1 MAIGMEPGG
10 LGRAVSSLRGERGFS
25 IKDLA
30 VSAGVS
36 SRCVTSIERVERTPT
51 LDELDKLAGALDI
64 RVSALVVQAEQHWP
78 DTKLLFG
85 RRLREL
91 RTKRGI
97 SQERLA
103 LAAGI
108 HRTAVSKLELGTS
121 DPRLSTILRLARGL
135 NLPPEAF
142 VKELAG
148 TGGEA

>member
-1 MAIGMEPGG
+1 MALGMESDG
-10 LGRAVSSLRGERGFS
+10 LGRAVNALRGEQGFS

-30 VSAGVS
+30 ASAGVS
-36 SRCVTSIERVERTPT
+36 SRCVTSIERGERTPT

-78 DTKLLFG
+78 DTNLLFG

-91 RTKRGI
+91 RTKRRV

-103 LAAGI
+103 LAAGV
-108 HRTAVSKLELGTS
+108 HRTAVSKLEQGTT

-142 VKELAG
+142 IKALAG